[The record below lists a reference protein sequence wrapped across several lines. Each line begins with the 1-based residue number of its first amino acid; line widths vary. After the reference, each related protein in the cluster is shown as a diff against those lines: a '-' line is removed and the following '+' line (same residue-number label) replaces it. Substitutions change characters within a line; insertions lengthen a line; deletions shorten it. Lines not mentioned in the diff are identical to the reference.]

1 MRIYCPKLA
10 TRFCVYALLATVLLC
25 PVSALAHT
33 DGISQGGFGTGFFHP
48 VSGLDHVLAMV
59 SVGLWGAILGT
70 PAVWVLPVAFPL
82 IMTLGAVAGILG
94 LNLPAVE
101 LGIILSVVLLGAVI
115 AFKFRPGLPLA
126 VLIVSFFAVFHGY
139 AHGAELPENAGAV
152 GYSIGFV
159 VATGLL
165 HLTGILLGLIHRLPF
180 GDRVLQGGGV
190 AITVTGVFLLVR
202 GF

>member
-1 MRIYCPKLA
+1 MRIFHLFF
-10 TRFCVYALLATVLLC
+10 TRYPGWIVTICLLLL
-25 PVSALAHT
+25 PVAAQAHA
-33 DGISQGGFGTGFFHP
+33 DGVGQSGFWNGFHHP
-48 VSGLDHVLAMV
+48 ISGLDHVLAMV
-59 SVGLWGAILGT
+59 SVGLWGAILGP

-101 LGIILSVVLLGAVI
+101 LGIILSVVLLGGVI
-115 AFKFRPGLPLA
+115 AFKFRPGLPFA

-165 HLTGILLGLIHRLPF
+165 HLTGILLGLIDRLPF

-190 AITVTGVFLLVR
+190 VIAVTGIFLLVR

>member
-1 MRIYCPKLA
+1 MRIFHLFF
-10 TRFCVYALLATVLLC
+10 TRYPGWIVTICLLLF
-25 PVSALAHT
+25 PVVAQAHAE
-33 DGISQGGFGTGFFHP
+33 GVAQSGFWNGFHHP
-48 VSGLDHVLAMV
+48 ISGLDHVLAMV
-59 SVGLWGAILGT
+59 SVGLWGAILGS

-101 LGIILSVVLLGAVI
+101 LGIVLSVVLLGGVI
-115 AFKFRPGLPLA
+115 ALKFRPGLPLA

-165 HLTGILLGLIHRLPF
+165 HLTGIVLGLIHRLPF
-180 GDRVLQGGGV
+180 GDRVLQGGGI
-190 AITVTGVFLLVR
+190 AISVTGVILLVR